1 MPNFFLVSSVFY
13 VDSKAFAKN
22 CPNILRP
29 YKAPLA
35 NKVFSF
41 CILFPICNL
50 ILSTPFMSLHSW
62 NLPLYKRG
70 VWFFEIYP
78 KIGGSDFPHKK
89 GGVGKIGWAVLMKVE
104 SLHTKWSFPMISFS
118 EWFLYVCVLF
128 FYTISISILCV
139 SAEEIS
145 FTESNQQIY
154 GFCKWVNFEKLR
166 HYGTL

>member
-89 GGVGKIGWAVLMKVE
+89 GGVGKIGWVALIKGE
-104 SLHTKWSFPMISFS
+104 SLFFILNGLSQWYLSLSDSYMYVFCLFTSFLSVFFVFHKKKLVLLNLINKYMASAS
-118 EWFLYVCVLF
+118 E
-128 FYTISISILCV
+128 
-139 SAEEIS
+139 
-145 FTESNQQIY
+145 
-154 GFCKWVNFEKLR
+154 
-166 HYGTL
+166 

>member
-89 GGVGKIGWAVLMKVE
+89 GGVGKIGWVVLIKRE
-104 SLHTKWSFPMISFS
+104 SLFFILNGLSQWYLSLSDSYMYVFCLFTAFLSVFFVFHEKKLVLLNLINKYMASAS
-118 EWFLYVCVLF
+118 E
-128 FYTISISILCV
+128 
-139 SAEEIS
+139 
-145 FTESNQQIY
+145 
-154 GFCKWVNFEKLR
+154 
-166 HYGTL
+166 

>member
-89 GGVGKIGWAVLMKVE
+89 GGVGKIGWVVLIKGE
-104 SLHTKWSFPMISFS
+104 SLFFILNGLSQWYLSLSDSYMYVFCLFTAFLSVFFVFHEKKLVLLNLINKYMASAS
-118 EWFLYVCVLF
+118 E
-128 FYTISISILCV
+128 
-139 SAEEIS
+139 
-145 FTESNQQIY
+145 
-154 GFCKWVNFEKLR
+154 
-166 HYGTL
+166 

>member
-89 GGVGKIGWAVLMKVE
+89 GGVGKIGWVVLIKGE
-104 SLHTKWSFPMISFS
+104 SLFFILNGLSQWYLSLSDSYMYVFCLFTSFLSVFFVFHEKKLVLLNLINKYMASAS
-118 EWFLYVCVLF
+118 E
-128 FYTISISILCV
+128 
-139 SAEEIS
+139 
-145 FTESNQQIY
+145 
-154 GFCKWVNFEKLR
+154 
-166 HYGTL
+166 

>member
-89 GGVGKIGWAVLMKVE
+89 GRVGKIGWVVLIKGE
-104 SLHTKWSFPMISFS
+104 SLFFILNGLSQWYLSLSDSYMYVFCLFTSFLSVFFVFHKKKLVLLNLINKYMASAS
-118 EWFLYVCVLF
+118 E
-128 FYTISISILCV
+128 
-139 SAEEIS
+139 
-145 FTESNQQIY
+145 
-154 GFCKWVNFEKLR
+154 
-166 HYGTL
+166 